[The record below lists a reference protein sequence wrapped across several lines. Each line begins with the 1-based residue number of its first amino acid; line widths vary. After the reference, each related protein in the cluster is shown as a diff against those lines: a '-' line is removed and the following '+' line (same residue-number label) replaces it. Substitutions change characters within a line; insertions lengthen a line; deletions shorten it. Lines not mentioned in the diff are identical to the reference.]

1 MGCVTVEEGRDWQG
15 WLDELQAAGRVV
27 RDGDRL
33 FAAEASRDPKS
44 VLRGRLEALGP
55 VQADSPRLGPDA
67 ASLLVALEADGAVL
81 RTRIDGREAWCDRR
95 LLARIQRYTL
105 DRLRREIEPVTAAQ
119 FLRFLACWQ
128 HVDPEHQ
135 LEGPRGVGRGRA
147 AARRFRG
154 ARARVGGER
163 PPRARAR
170 LPARVARPGD
180 AVGRSRRGFGSG
192 ARRPRGRC
200 AARPWP
206 SCRART
212 CRPGFRSRRSRVLR
226 SPPKGRRSRWRRCSP
241 SAARSSI
248 RSCCAPRALPP
259 AYLDLN
265 LAELVTRGRA
275 TCDSFAGL
283 RWLMVPAWRRSGSS
297 GASGRWSVV
306 RRPEPAGADAAE
318 FVARQMLRRTGVVF
332 RRTLGR
338 EKQPVPWRDVA
349 RACRRLE
356 ARGEL
361 RGGRFVAGFD
371 GEQYALPEAV
381 TLLRAVRKRGE
392 KATPASVSAAGP
404 AELPRHPYARRARL
418 PGDPDAR
425 RGRLTRPPISGGGG
439 GAARA
444 ARGPGGPWC
453 PARAPVRFPCRT
465 RPSTRR
471 RWSRWCR

>member
-1 MGCVTVEEGRDWQG
+1 
-15 WLDELQAAGRVV
+15 
-27 RDGDRL
+27 
-33 FAAEASRDPKS
+33 
-44 VLRGRLEALGP
+44 
-55 VQADSPRLGPDA
+55 
-67 ASLLVALEADGAVL
+67 
-81 RTRIDGREAWCDRR
+81 

-135 LEGPRGVGRGRA
+135 LEGPRGVAEALKQLAGFEA
-147 AARRFRG
+147 PALAWE
-154 ARARVGGER
+154 ASI
-163 PPRARAR
+163 
-170 LPARVARPGD
+170 LPARVRGYQREWLDQVTLSGEAAWVRLWGSTASGP
-180 AVGRSRRGFGSG
+180 VRRAPMALVPREDLPAWLSLAALAGPALAAEGTALEVEKALSERG
-192 ARRPRGRC
+192 ALFYPELL
-200 AARPWP
+200 
-206 SCRART
+206 RAT
-212 CRPGFRSRRSRVLR
+212 
-226 SPPKGRRSRWRRCSP
+226 
-241 SAARSSI
+241 
-248 RSCCAPRALPP
+248 ALPP

-265 LAELVTRGRA
+265 LGELVTRGRA

-356 ARGEL
+356 ARGDV

-392 KATPASVSAAGP
+392 KATPASVSAADPLNFRGILTPDERVSP
-404 AELPRHPYARRARL
+404 A
-418 PGDPDAR
+418 
-425 RGRLTRPPISGGGG
+425 TRQLVQVG
-439 GAARA
+439 
-444 ARGPGGPWC
+444 
-453 PARAPVRFPCRT
+453 
-465 RPSTRR
+465 
-471 RWSRWCR
+471 